1 MNKDLVLKLIKVAN
15 NLDIQGHYKEASE
28 LDKIASVNPV
38 GFTANKSNQQVAPA
52 NNTYT
57 VSGNY
62 ANLIQTYKSYI
73 ANNDA
78 QGATNYFNAVMRSNL
93 TPKEKSVFRLQAE
106 RIRNNSNFGEFAN
119 DPDEVMING
128 QKVEN
133 NSLTDN
139 ELMKYLTKHH
149 LYDRQYTRNEFDRRW
164 NNFLTEIKNDFVLT
178 PGLMKQL
185 NITKKMIELKVR

>member
-15 NLDIQGHYKEASE
+15 NLDIQGHYKEAGIVDRVAE
-28 LDKIASVNPV
+28 MGFLNYGNYNP
-38 GFTANKSNQQVAPA
+38 QVAPKP
-52 NNTYT
+52 NSYSVT
-57 VSGNY
+57 GNY
-62 ANLIQTYKSYI
+62 SDHIQRYK
-73 ANNDA
+73 ALVDNDDVR
-78 QGATNYFNAVMRSNL
+78 GATNYFNGVMRSNL

-128 QKVEN
+128 QKVN
-133 NSLTDN
+133 NYSLTNN
-139 ELMKYLTKHH
+139 ELASYLTKHH

-164 NNFLTEIKNDFVLT
+164 NNFLTEIKNNEELT

-185 NITKKMIELKVR
+185 DTTKKMIELKVR